1 MIITKTPFR
10 LSLMGGGSDLRAFY
24 KHGGGAVVS
33 TAIDKFVYLA
43 IHRYFEPKIVLKY
56 SRTETV
62 DSVAD
67 IQHPLIREC
76 MLACDV
82 NEPLELTSFA
92 DIPSSGSGLGSSSAF
107 AVGLIKVLH
116 AFKGR
121 EASSE
126 RCAAMAC
133 DVEIARLN
141 APIGKQ
147 DQYAS
152 AYGGLNFIRFC
163 SDESVLVEP
172 LVMPADRRAALQRR
186 LMMFYTGVTRQAN
199 SVLAEQQRNTEE
211 DSAARGRLVRMVALA
226 EMLRADLVA
235 GTVDTLG
242 DMLHEAWCLKKGL
255 ASGVSS
261 DAIDAMYD
269 AGRRAGATGGKV
281 LGAGGGGFIVFD
293 VPEEKQAAVASALS
307 DLRRVP
313 IAFEPHGTRTLYYQD
328 EGAMA

>member
-10 LSLMGGGSDLRAFY
+10 LSLMGGGTDLRAFY
-24 KHGGGAVVS
+24 RHGGGAVVS

-56 SRTETV
+56 SRTEVV
-62 DSVAD
+62 DDVRE
-67 IQHPLIREC
+67 IVHPLIREC
-76 MLACDV
+76 MLACEV

-107 AVGLIKVLH
+107 AVGLVKVLH

-133 DVEIARLN
+133 DVEIARLI

-163 SDESVLVEP
+163 PDESVLVEP
-172 LVMPADRRAALQRR
+172 IVMPSDRRTALQKR
-186 LMMFYTGVTRQAN
+186 LMMFFTGVTRQAN

-211 DSAARGRLVRMVALA
+211 DSGARDRLTRMLALA
-226 EMLRADLVA
+226 ESLRGDLVS
-235 GTVDTLG
+235 GTIDTLG
-242 DMLHEAWCLKKGL
+242 PMLHEAWCLKKGL

-261 DAIDAMYD
+261 SAIDAIYD

-293 VPEEKQAAVASALS
+293 VPEEKQASVAEALA

-328 EGAMA
+328 EGALP